1 MSKLNKEL
9 VEKAVDT
16 IIQFSNGETI
26 SKEGKDLTGKKRK
39 FMESIELQVRA
50 SSSLRAARAPS
61 YSPERSPADCAE
73 ELRPAA
79 RQAFLG
85 HVQAAEYPEASR
97 ANRRAPRLA
106 TRLDCRGAPALVGSP
121 QAKHESLRAG

>member
-50 SSSLRAARAPS
+50 FLSSSRSRAAVLTRALA
-61 YSPERSPADCAE
+61 RR
-73 ELRPAA
+73 LR
-79 RQAFLG
+79 
-85 HVQAAEYPEASR
+85 
-97 ANRRAPRLA
+97 
-106 TRLDCRGAPALVGSP
+106 
-121 QAKHESLRAG
+121 

>member
-26 SKEGKDLTGKKRK
+26 SKEGKDVTGKKRK
-39 FMESIELQVRA
+39 FMESIELQVRP
-50 SSSLRAARAPS
+50 SFFRAALAPP

-79 RQAFLG
+79 
-85 HVQAAEYPEASR
+85 
-97 ANRRAPRLA
+97 
-106 TRLDCRGAPALVGSP
+106 
-121 QAKHESLRAG
+121 